1 MRDTIREQAIAETPA
16 RRSPRGLGSALPLSY
31 RRMERRAGFEPATS
45 RFTDDVTAIFTTDR
59 ETVGGERAML
69 LLPLRAT
76 AFRRAGLEPA
86 RRRSALP
93 RSNKHLHHRLADIRR
108 RTSTIAKGTLGNRRY
123 RLSMASTQVLAFRKN
138 RDPRRNGPREA
149 ASTVRDVKG
158 GIRTRFSMARSIR
171 NLHHQRSSSREMRQ
185 TKLKNEFRRGALNFA
200 PP

>member
-1 MRDTIREQAIAETPA
+1 
-16 RRSPRGLGSALPLSY
+16 
-31 RRMERRAGFEPATS
+31 
-45 RFTDDVTAIFTTDR
+45 
-59 ETVGGERAML
+59 ML

-76 AFRRAGLEPA
+76 G
-86 RRRSALP
+86 
-93 RSNKHLHHRLADIRR
+93 HLHHRLADIRR

>member
-1 MRDTIREQAIAETPA
+1 MRVTIREQAIAETPA
-16 RRSPRGLGSALPLSY
+16 CRSPRRQGSALPLSY

-45 RFTDDVTAIFTTDR
+45 RFADDVTAIFTTDR
-59 ETVGGERAML
+59 ERVGGERAML

-93 RSNKHLHHRLADIRR
+93 RSNRHLHHRLADARG
-108 RTSTIAKGTLGNRRY
+108 RTSTIAKGTLGNWRY
-123 RLSMASTQVLAFRKN
+123 RLSMTSTQVPAFRKN

-158 GIRTRFSMARSIR
+158 GIRTRFSHGAKYPK
-171 NLHHQRSSSREMRQ
+171 SS
-185 TKLKNEFRRGALNFA
+185 
-200 PP
+200 PPAFVEPRDAANQIEK

>member
-1 MRDTIREQAIAETPA
+1 
-16 RRSPRGLGSALPLSY
+16 
-31 RRMERRAGFEPATS
+31 MERRAGFEPATS

-76 AFRRAGLEPA
+76 G
-86 RRRSALP
+86 
-93 RSNKHLHHRLADIRR
+93 HLHHRLADIRR

-171 NLHHQRSSSREMRQ
+171 KTS
-185 TKLKNEFRRGALNFA
+185 
-200 PP
+200 PPAFVEPRDAANQIEK